1 MERPMTAAPPP
12 RLSEIL
18 AALAGDETKDR
29 ISVGDMLETMRAR
42 AFGALLLIFAFPNI
56 LPSPPGLAGVLGLPL
71 IFLSAQMM
79 LGLNPWLPQ
88 VIAKRSLARS
98 TFQGLVVRITPWL
111 MRAERLMRAR
121 LSALAEPAVQ
131 RALGALC
138 LIVSV
143 ALALPVPFANMAPS
157 IALCVIG
164 LGVLERD
171 GIWIILGVVAALAS
185 LLYVAGL
192 GYAVVKSAI
201 FVLMNAF

>member
-1 MERPMTAAPPP
+1 MQAAA
-12 RLSEIL
+12 EFGD
-18 AALAGDETKDR
+18 ALGDDGHLFFCR
-29 ISVGDMLETMRAR
+29 GGQRQHHRV
-42 AFGALLLIFAFPNI
+42 
-56 LPSPPGLAGVLGLPL
+56 
-71 IFLSAQMM
+71 
-79 LGLNPWLPQ
+79 
-88 VIAKRSLARS
+88 
-98 TFQGLVVRITPWL
+98 
-111 MRAERLMRAR
+111 
-121 LSALAEPAVQ
+121 EPAAQ

-171 GIWIILGVVAALAS
+171 GVWIILGVVAALAS

>member
-1 MERPMTAAPPP
+1 MIAALAPPP
-12 RLSEIL
+12 HRLSEIL
-18 AALAGDETKDR
+18 SALAEDEARER
-29 ISVGDMLETMRAR
+29 ISVSDMLETMRAR

-56 LPSPPGLAGVLGLPL
+56 LPTPPGVAGVLGLPL

-88 VIAKRSLARS
+88 FIAKRSLARS

-111 MRAERLMRAR
+111 QRAERLMRAR
-121 LSALAEPAVQ
+121 LSALADPAAQ

-138 LIVSV
+138 LLVSV

-171 GIWIILGVVAALAS
+171 GVWIILGVLAALAS

-201 FVLMNAF
+201 FVVMNAF